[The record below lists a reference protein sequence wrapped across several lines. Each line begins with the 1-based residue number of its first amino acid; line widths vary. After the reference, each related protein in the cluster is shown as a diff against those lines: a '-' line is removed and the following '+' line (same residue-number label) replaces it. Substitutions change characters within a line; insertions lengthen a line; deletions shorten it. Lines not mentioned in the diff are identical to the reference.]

1 MSRSTLP
8 FLPYYYFFFPLSMSL
23 CFRFRSMLPKT
34 LIPEHEAKGAERQN
48 FRCSRRAIGNEEIHY
63 RGVRKR
69 PFGRFA
75 AKIQDPRKKTRV
87 WFKHF
92 RLRGGCIPRPRLIF
106 RRHLRRFCWPCRFS
120 NRVNIRF
127 KMRIIITSISLRSQ
141 PRAVAAPWSLLVERR
156 RLRV

>member
-1 MSRSTLP
+1 MIDDCIYILVGFSGYHESVDVAISPL
-8 FLPYYYFFFPLSMSL
+8 LLLFFPLSMSL

-34 LIPEHEAKGAERQN
+34 LVPEHEAKGAERQT

-87 WFKHF
+87 WFNTF
-92 RLRGGCIPRPRLIF
+92 D
-106 RRHLRRFCWPCRFS
+106 S
-120 NRVNIRF
+120 VEDA
-127 KMRIIITSISLRSQ
+127 SQ
-141 PRAVAAPWSLLVERR
+141 GQD
-156 RLRV
+156 